1 MTPAGRPG
9 GLSQGEAV
17 LARLVRLYGGV
28 LPRAMTIRDHHALF
42 GAAADLI
49 EFVPQGLPEP
59 TQAPPGSAEKI
70 AVLRARLAAGLEL
83 WHPDDL
89 VIDSPLAAF
98 EAALARP
105 APLPS
110 DPDWP
115 VVCAYCGRRI
125 INRLKRRYCSRACMN
140 RARRS

>member
-1 MTPAGRPG
+1 MHGKHNSRYLAAMRALIASSPNGLPQRPRT
-9 GLSQGEAV
+9 LFEA
-17 LARLVRLYGGV
+17 
-28 LPRAMTIRDHHALF
+28 IALF
-42 GAAADLI
+42 CDANRAV
-49 EFVPQGLPEP
+49 FVPRGLPEP
-59 TQAPPGSAEKI
+59 TDAQPGSAEKI
-70 AVLRARLAAGLEL
+70 RVLRARLAAGLEL

-98 EAALARP
+98 EAAWARP

-125 INRLKRRYCSRACMN
+125 IHRIKRRYCSRACMN

>member
-1 MTPAGRPG
+1 MAAQPKRARR
-9 GLSQGEAV
+9 ARN
-17 LARLVRLYGGV
+17 LAEHYTRFRSEEVR
-28 LPRAMTIRDHHALF
+28 A
-42 GAAADLI
+42 
-49 EFVPQGLPEP
+49 FVPHGLPEP

-98 EAALARP
+98 EAAWARQ
-105 APLPS
+105 APPPS

-115 VVCAYCGRRI
+115 IVCAYCGRRI
-125 INRLKRRYCSRACMN
+125 INRIVRRYCSRACMN